1 MLNGRTVRLVHETG
15 AERGERQGGVTGV
28 ARSLGIGEE
37 SLRRWV
43 RQAEVDAGVRV
54 GLTSEERARLKQ
66 LERKNRELRRA
77 NKILKSA
84 AAFFKAELD
93 RRSSR

>member
-15 AERGERQGGVTGV
+15 AERGERQRGVTGV

-37 SLRRWV
+37 S
-43 RQAEVDAGVRV
+43 
-54 GLTSEERARLKQ
+54 
-66 LERKNRELRRA
+66 LRRA

-93 RRSSR
+93 RRSSK